1 MLHGN
6 AHGFDIDDFDLILIG
21 ELCLLGDAKGMDLLL
36 RDLVADFVVQCQE
49 AGDGTEE
56 VP

>member
-1 MLHGN
+1 MLCWN

-36 RDLVADFVVQCQE
+36 GDLVADFVVQCQE